1 MNPGS
6 LAPTF
11 TNPARLVTFS
21 FKALNISFHS
31 LLICMVSEKV
41 DVILILVPH
50 WVKCFF
56 LGLLSGLLI
65 DDSLQFENDS
75 PG

>member
-1 MNPGS
+1 
-6 LAPTF
+6 
-11 TNPARLVTFS
+11 
-21 FKALNISFHS
+21 
-31 LLICMVSEKV
+31 MVSEKV